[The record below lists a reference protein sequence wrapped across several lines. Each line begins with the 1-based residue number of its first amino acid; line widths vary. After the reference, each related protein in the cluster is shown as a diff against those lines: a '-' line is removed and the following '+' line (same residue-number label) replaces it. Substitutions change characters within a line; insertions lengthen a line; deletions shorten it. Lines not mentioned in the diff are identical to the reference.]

1 MLRSVIP
8 TPKKTNITVIS
19 APINNTANSSIAKNV
34 TIVPVIAVPISF
46 NYSANVTT
54 NKTNST
60 GTATPP
66 PKVTPPVT
74 PKAPELPSFH
84 VRFGAIAHPMI

>member
-8 TPKKTNITVIS
+8 TPKKTNVTVIS
-19 APINNTANSSIAKNV
+19 APINNTANSTIAKNV

-46 NYSANVTT
+46 NYSTNVTT
-54 NKTNST
+54 NKTNS
-60 GTATPP
+60 TPP